1 MAETLEQAR
10 MAFARRVA
18 ERCVVMEEDS
28 SLGMSDGAGNYSG
41 LIGEGEVK
49 RSWHVDTLASII
61 ERAVSA
67 REAELRQEGEWA
79 CKFYCDWYDGKAH
92 KGMGGGQVAYEA
104 VSAVRKML
112 SLLPAPPQ
120 ETGGPKG

>member
-67 REAELRQEGEWA
+67 REAELREQIEVRRKDTWDYADATEA
-79 CKFYCDWYDGKAH
+79 MDWL
-92 KGMGGGQVAYEA
+92 
-104 VSAVRKML
+104 L
-112 SLLPAPPQ
+112 SILPAPSQ
-120 ETGGPKG
+120 ETGEGHSNE